1 MRFVAPQTR
10 ITRENFCVADYHSI
24 VLQLSGRFLQPIASI
39 MRQVDVAAQVKAIPE
54 SLVYYKHRILEI
66 LLDSHQ
72 SNWESIQILCTHS
85 NVVQYNYIDGGG
97 RLLGDPPESYSDM
110 KFVFRYITNPT
121 TG

>member
-24 VLQLSGRFLQPIASI
+24 ILQLSGRFLQPIASI
-39 MRQVDVAAQVKAIPE
+39 MRQVDVAAQVEAIPE

-72 SNWESIQILCTHS
+72 SNWES
-85 NVVQYNYIDGGG
+85 NRV
-97 RLLGDPPESYSDM
+97 RSYVRIAMWYS
-110 KFVFRYITNPT
+110 TTLPT
-121 TG
+121 KAAVC